1 MKQIAILL
9 VGIVLIVS
17 FTTEQDTIKIPEQSI
32 RFRII
37 ANSNSPEDQKNKM
50 LIAKELQDTLFPNIE
65 KANSIEE
72 SRKRI
77 EENIP
82 AMNAILTKYGQEYQI
97 DFGNNYFPIKEY
109 KGVIYDAGIYES
121 LVISLGE
128 AKGDNFWCV
137 LFPPLCLLE
146 AHDNNTEDVE
156 YRSLVKDI
164 LNNM

>member
-1 MKQIAILL
+1 MKQIFVLLASIIL
-9 VGIVLIVS
+9 IIC
-17 FTTEQDTIKIPEQSI
+17 FTQKEEVIKIPEQSI

-50 LIAKELQDTLFPNIE
+50 IIAKELQTTLFPTIE
-65 KANSIEE
+65 KANSIED

-77 EENIP
+77 KENMP
-82 AMNAILTKYGQEYQI
+82 EMEAILAKYGVDYSI

-109 KGVIYDAGIYES
+109 KGVTYDAGTYES
-121 LVISLGE
+121 LVISLGK
-128 AKGDNFWCV
+128 AQGDNFWCV

-146 AHDNNTEDVE
+146 AQDNNTSDVE

-164 LNNM
+164 IDKM

>member
-1 MKQIAILL
+1 M
-9 VGIVLIVS
+9 S
-17 FTTEQDTIKIPEQSI
+17 FVNEEETIKIPEQSI

-50 LIAKELQDTLFPNIE
+50 LIAKELQDTLFSDIE
-65 KANSIEE
+65 DAKSIEE
-72 SRKRI
+72 SRRKI

-82 AMNAILTKYGQEYQI
+82 VMNTILAKYGEKYSI

-109 KGVIYDAGIYES
+109 KGVTYDAGMYES

-146 AHDNNTEDVE
+146 AQDNNTSDVE

-164 LNNM
+164 LDKM

>member
-1 MKQIAILL
+1 MKQMMILL
-9 VGIVLIVS
+9 IGVILIIS
-17 FTTEQDTIKIPEQSI
+17 FANEKETITIPEQSI

-50 LIAKELQDTLFPNIE
+50 LIAKELQETLFPNIE
-65 KANSIEE
+65 KAKSIEE
-72 SRKRI
+72 SRKKI

-82 AMNAILTKYGQEYQI
+82 EIKAILAKYGEEYQI

-109 KGVIYDAGIYES
+109 KGVTYDAGTYES

-128 AKGDNFWCV
+128 AQGDNFWCV

-146 AHDNNTEDVE
+146 AQDNNTSDVE

-164 LNNM
+164 LDKM